1 MSLDITKVKRP
12 APLKLTGLCDE
23 VELPVKEAPN
33 AGNGVI
39 TRMDSEALVFDGQPQ
54 GSFIV
59 GVGLLS
65 QVVALIFLPYMIFDV
80 SSAFL
85 LKPDSFGTHPGEM
98 LWFMISFA
106 MLAGVGGLFFGAYLI
121 YLGVILPAPSPVI
134 FNRRLGMVIGSHKG
148 KPIALEWKKVKP
160 ILLHSVMLAAGAQRQ
175 YYLALV
181 ERDDSLAKGQKQ
193 KKGHGLMVSTGH
205 TWGWANCHAMW
216 EFIRRYME
224 DKPESLPE
232 VELSPAG
239 GFEARML
246 DEGPY
251 WEFHERKELMADL
264 RYRNGFP
271 QFNHWISFM
280 MVAFAPAF
288 LMNVFRMV
296 IRRRVKLP
304 PEWLPAATTEPNP
317 YNVRPAQPEDL
328 AIRSKAARYIAL
340 WMTVC
345 LGVGTLFWVWLV
357 RLIAFR

>member
-1 MSLDITKVKRP
+1 MSIDATKVKRP

-54 GSFIV
+54 GSFMI
-59 GVGLLS
+59 GLGLLT
-65 QVVALIFLPYMIFDV
+65 QVLGLIFLPYMTFVAAKILF
-80 SSAFL
+80 SSESAIGGNPGGVMWFIL
-85 LKPDSFGTHPGEM
+85 LFA
-98 LWFMISFA
+98 LIAISAGLCFSVYI
-106 MLAGVGGLFFGAYLI
+106 MYLA
-121 YLGVILPAPSPVI
+121 ILLPTPSTVI

-160 ILLHSVMLAAGAQRQ
+160 VLMHSVMLAAGAQRQ

-181 ERDDSLAKGQKQ
+181 ERDESLPKGQKQ

-251 WEFHERKELMADL
+251 WEFHERQGLMADL

-271 QFNHWISFM
+271 QFNHWVSFM

-288 LMNVFRMV
+288 LMNVFRML

-304 PEWLPAATTEPNP
+304 TEWLPAASNEPNP
-317 YNVRPAQPEDL
+317 YHVRPAQPEDL
-328 AIRSKAARYIAL
+328 AIRTKAARYIAI

-345 LGVGTLFWVWLV
+345 LGLGTLFWVWLV

>member
-54 GSFIV
+54 GSFFV
-59 GVGLLS
+59 GFGLF
-65 QVVALIFLPYMIFDV
+65 ALIMGLTFLPYV
-80 SSAFL
+80 LFL
-85 LKPDSFGTHPGEM
+85 ATKDFILKPEVIGATPGGF
-98 LWFMISFA
+98 LWFV
-106 MLAGVGGLFFGAYLI
+106 LLLTLLTCAGGIFFGVYLI
-121 YLGVILPAPSPVI
+121 YLGVLLPAPSPVT

-148 KPIALEWKKVKP
+148 KPIALEWKKLKP
-160 ILLHSVMLAAGAQRQ
+160 VLLYSVNLSAGAQRQ
-175 YYLALV
+175 YNLALV
-181 ERDDSLAKGQKQ
+181 ERDDSLPKGQKQ
-193 KKGHGLMVSTGH
+193 KKAHGLLVSTGH
-205 TWGWANCHAMW
+205 YGWANCHAMW

-251 WEFHERKELMADL
+251 WEFHERQGLMADL
-264 RYRNGFP
+264 RYSNGIP
-271 QFNHWISFM
+271 QFNHWISLLMFS
-280 MVAFAPAF
+280 FAPGGV
-288 LMNVFRMV
+288 LNVFRML

-304 PEWLPAATTEPNP
+304 AEWLPATPSEPNP
-317 YNVRPAQPEDL
+317 YHVRPAQPEDM
-328 AIRSKAARYIAL
+328 AIRTKAARYIAL

>member
-1 MSLDITKVKRP
+1 MTLDITKVKRP
-12 APLKLTGLCDE
+12 APLKLTGFCDE
-23 VELPVKEAPN
+23 VELPVKEAPS
-33 AGNGVI
+33 AGHGVI
-39 TRMDSEALVFDGQPQ
+39 TRLDSETLIFDSHSQ

-59 GVGLLS
+59 GVGLLF
-65 QVVALIFLPYMIFDV
+65 QIVGLIFLPYMTFVFVKMMFASTGEDGGSSGVFEWILDIFI
-80 SSAFL
+80 L
-85 LKPDSFGTHPGEM
+85 LG
-98 LWFMISFA
+98 
-106 MLAGVGGLFFGAYLI
+106 GVGAICFASYIVYFGIFA
-121 YLGVILPAPSPVI
+121 PAPCPVI
-134 FNRRLGMVIGSHKG
+134 FNRRKGLIFGSHKG
-148 KPIALEWKKVKP
+148 KPIALDWKKVKP
-160 ILLHSVMLAAGAQRQ
+160 FLLYSVNLSAGAQRQ
-175 YYLALV
+175 YYLTLV
-181 ERDDSLAKGQKQ
+181 EREDSLPKGQKQ
-193 KKGHGLMVSTGH
+193 KKGYGFVLSTGYS
-205 TWGWANCHAMW
+205 GWANCHAMW

-251 WEFHERKELMADL
+251 WEFHERQGLMADL

-288 LMNVFRMV
+288 LMNVFRML

-304 PEWLPAATTEPNP
+304 AEWLPVAISEPNP
-317 YNVRPAQPEDL
+317 YQVRPAQPEDM

-345 LGVGTLFWVWLV
+345 LGLGTLFWVWLV